1 MKLNGCCCRKLAIFP
16 FNFHKDFVSIFFSS
30 FYFYFTTLLFV
41 ETPPTIWFD
50 NKLQSLCEIRRNKRR
65 SKWIIVVCFDFYREH
80 SAEMRIA
87 INCTKSYVG
96 WILFAFRCKQIRKY
110 TWMRFARSV
119 SLWMARFFYHVV
131 ALICQIFINYTHDG
145 FICVKLWRGRTKV
158 IIFHLSRYCSPGCIW
173 ANNYLYSFIL
183 YRRKKD
189 EWLESCDNTRL
200 SQM

>member
-110 TWMRFARSV
+110 TWMRSARSV
-119 SLWMARFFYHVV
+119 SLWMARFFLSCCRFNLPNFH
-131 ALICQIFINYTHDG
+131 
-145 FICVKLWRGRTKV
+145 KLYSWWIYMRETMAGPHKSYYISFVSILQPRM
-158 IIFHLSRYCSPGCIW
+158 HLS
-173 ANNYLYSFIL
+173 
-183 YRRKKD
+183 
-189 EWLESCDNTRL
+189 E
-200 SQM
+200 